1 MGTWVRSVVQVSVKR
16 WVHCIALKVAGPI
29 VARGYAPE
37 GSNNR
42 SKEYAREIEFKGN
55 DLVKADILGKINS
68 G

>member
-1 MGTWVRSVVQVSVKR
+1 M
-16 WVHCIALKVAGPI
+16 
-29 VARGYAPE
+29 ARGYAPE